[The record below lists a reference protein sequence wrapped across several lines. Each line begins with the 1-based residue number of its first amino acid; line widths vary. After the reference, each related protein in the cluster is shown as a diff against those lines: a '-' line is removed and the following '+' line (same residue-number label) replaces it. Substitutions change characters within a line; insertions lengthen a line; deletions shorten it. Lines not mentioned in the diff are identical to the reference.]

1 MARILVT
8 IVTYNARPWIDKC
21 LESLRTSSV
30 PVDVLVVDNASP
42 DGTADYIHDF
52 HPDVEL
58 LENASNSGFGA
69 ANNIGLRRMLEG
81 KYDYVYLLNQDAW
94 VEKDT
99 LEILLRNWKDG
110 YGILSPVQLSAKGK
124 MDKQFEKKC
133 GKLLKDAPKGL
144 DGAKRVVEV
153 PFVMAAHWLVSR
165 KAVETVGGFSPA
177 FSQYGEDDNYI
188 DRLHHFG
195 LKVGVVPDAKAV
207 HDRDGRDKAPKGSS
221 REVKDACKKAARER
235 RMRLKCV
242 ATVVKLSNPDHSPLA
257 RIFVE
262 PLELLG
268 MTVKNFSLIPVKY
281 IPTLVRRYPELLRLR
296 KASRKGSAFLD
307 I

>member
-52 HPDVEL
+52 YPDVEL
-58 LENASNSGFGA
+58 VENTSNSGFGA
-69 ANNIGLRRMLEG
+69 ANNIGLRRTLERG
-81 KYDYVYLLNQDAW
+81 YDFVYLLNQDAW
-94 VEKDT
+94 IKKDT
-99 LEILLRNWKDG
+99 LEVLVSNWKDG

-124 MDKQFEKKC
+124 MDKQFDKKC
-133 GKLLKDAPKGL
+133 GKLLKEAPKGL

-207 HDRDGRDKAPKGSS
+207 HDRDGRKTS
-221 REVKDACKKAARER
+221 RER

-257 RIFVE
+257 RVFVE

-307 I
+307 F

>member
-52 HPDVEL
+52 YPDVEL
-58 LENASNSGFGA
+58 VENTSNSGFGA
-69 ANNIGLRRMLEG
+69 ANNIGLRRTLERG
-81 KYDYVYLLNQDAW
+81 YDFVYLLNQDAW
-94 VEKDT
+94 IKKDT
-99 LEILLRNWKDG
+99 LEVLVSNWKDG
-110 YGILSPVQLSAKGK
+110 YGILSPVQMSAKGK
-124 MDKQFEKKC
+124 MDKQFDKKC
-133 GKLLKDAPKGL
+133 GKLLKEAPKGL

-207 HDRDGRDKAPKGSS
+207 HDRDGRKTS
-221 REVKDACKKAARER
+221 RER

-257 RIFVE
+257 RVFVE

>member
-52 HPDVEL
+52 YPDVEL
-58 LENASNSGFGA
+58 VENTSNSGFGA
-69 ANNIGLRRMLEG
+69 ANNIGLRRTLERG
-81 KYDYVYLLNQDAW
+81 YDFVYLLNQDAW
-94 VEKDT
+94 IKKDT
-99 LEILLRNWKDG
+99 LEVLVSNWKDG

-124 MDKQFEKKC
+124 MDKQFGKKC
-133 GKLLKDAPKGL
+133 GKLLKEAPKGL

-207 HDRDGRDKAPKGSS
+207 HDRDGRKTS
-221 REVKDACKKAARER
+221 RER

-257 RIFVE
+257 RVFVE

>member
-110 YGILSPVQLSAKGK
+110 YGILSPVQLSTKGK

-207 HDRDGRDKAPKGSS
+207 HDRDGRKTS
-221 REVKDACKKAARER
+221 RER

-257 RIFVE
+257 RVFVE

-296 KASRKGSAFLD
+296 KASRKGSSFLD

>member
-52 HPDVEL
+52 YPDVEL
-58 LENASNSGFGA
+58 VENTSNSGFGA
-69 ANNIGLRRMLEG
+69 ANNIGLRRTLERG
-81 KYDYVYLLNQDAW
+81 YDFVYLLNQDAW
-94 VEKDT
+94 IKKDT
-99 LEILLRNWKDG
+99 LEVLVSNWKDG

-124 MDKQFEKKC
+124 MDKQFDKKC
-133 GKLLKDAPKGL
+133 GKLLKEAPKGL

-207 HDRDGRDKAPKGSS
+207 HDRDGRKTS
-221 REVKDACKKAARER
+221 RER

-257 RIFVE
+257 RVFVE

>member
-21 LESLRTSSV
+21 LESLMTSSV
-30 PVDVLVVDNASP
+30 PVDILVVDNASP

-52 HPDVEL
+52 YPDVEL
-58 LENASNSGFGA
+58 VENTSNFGFGA
-69 ANNIGLRRMLEG
+69 ANNIGLRRTLERG
-81 KYDYVYLLNQDAW
+81 YDFVYLLNQDAW
-94 VEKDT
+94 IKKDT
-99 LEILLRNWKDG
+99 LEVLVSNWKDG

-124 MDKQFEKKC
+124 MDKQFDKKC
-133 GKLLKDAPKGL
+133 GKLLKEAPKGL

-207 HDRDGRDKAPKGSS
+207 HDRDGRKTS
-221 REVKDACKKAARER
+221 RER

-257 RIFVE
+257 RVFVE

>member
-52 HPDVEL
+52 YPDVEL
-58 LENASNSGFGA
+58 VENTSNSGFGA
-69 ANNIGLRRMLEG
+69 ANNIGLRRTLERG
-81 KYDYVYLLNQDAW
+81 YDFVYLLNQDAW
-94 VEKDT
+94 IKKDT
-99 LEILLRNWKDG
+99 LEVLVSNWKDG

-124 MDKQFEKKC
+124 MDKQFDKKC
-133 GKLLKDAPKGL
+133 GKLLKEAPKGL

-153 PFVMAAHWLVSR
+153 PFGMAAHWLVSR

-207 HDRDGRDKAPKGSS
+207 HDRDGRKTS
-221 REVKDACKKAARER
+221 RER

-257 RIFVE
+257 RVFVE

>member
-30 PVDVLVVDNASP
+30 PVDVLIVDNASP

-52 HPDVEL
+52 YPDVEL
-58 LENASNSGFGA
+58 VENTSNSGFGA
-69 ANNIGLRRMLEG
+69 ANNIGLRRTLERG
-81 KYDYVYLLNQDAW
+81 YDFVYLLNQDAW
-94 VEKDT
+94 IKKDT
-99 LEILLRNWKDG
+99 LEVLVSNWKDG

-124 MDKQFEKKC
+124 MDKQFDKKC
-133 GKLLKDAPKGL
+133 GKLLKEAPKGL

-207 HDRDGRDKAPKGSS
+207 HDRDGRKTS
-221 REVKDACKKAARER
+221 RER

-257 RIFVE
+257 RVFVE

>member
-52 HPDVEL
+52 YPDVEL
-58 LENASNSGFGA
+58 VENTSNSGFGA
-69 ANNIGLRRMLEG
+69 ANNIGLRRTLERG
-81 KYDYVYLLNQDAW
+81 YDFVYLLNQDAW
-94 VEKDT
+94 IKKDT
-99 LEILLRNWKDG
+99 LEVLVSNWKDG
-110 YGILSPVQLSAKGK
+110 YGILSPVQLNAKGK
-124 MDKQFEKKC
+124 MDKQFDKKC
-133 GKLLKDAPKGL
+133 GKLLKEAPKGL

-207 HDRDGRDKAPKGSS
+207 HDRDGRKTS
-221 REVKDACKKAARER
+221 RER

-257 RIFVE
+257 RVFVE

>member
-52 HPDVEL
+52 YPDVEL
-58 LENASNSGFGA
+58 VENTSNSGFGA
-69 ANNIGLRRMLEG
+69 ANNIGLRRTLERG
-81 KYDYVYLLNQDAW
+81 YDFVYLLNQDAW
-94 VEKDT
+94 IKKDT
-99 LEILLRNWKDG
+99 LEVLVSNWKDG

-124 MDKQFEKKC
+124 MDKQFDKKC
-133 GKLLKDAPKGL
+133 GKLLKEAPKGL
-144 DGAKRVVEV
+144 DGAKCVVEV

-207 HDRDGRDKAPKGSS
+207 HDRDGRKTS
-221 REVKDACKKAARER
+221 RER

-257 RIFVE
+257 RVFVE